1 MVSVAQ
7 VVTRSV
13 SNPKHILKNK
23 HLSMASIKKLILL
36 KGDTFVESTTYV
48 EFTYKSVT
56 LEGIQAVL
64 GISDWIFEKWNL
76 ICKIQLL
83 N

>member
-1 MVSVAQ
+1 MLYNARQGFALRIITVVSVAQ

-36 KGDTFVESTTYV
+36 KGDTFVENTTYV
-48 EFTYKSVT
+48 EFT
-56 LEGIQAVL
+56 
-64 GISDWIFEKWNL
+64 
-76 ICKIQLL
+76 
-83 N
+83 